1 MAQFAL
7 KLDSLKLNEKIVLC
21 QEVET
26 KLTGNANV
34 PTPNPAIAALTA
46 KRTAT
51 IAKRDA
57 LVAARATV
65 TQLEGELATLEGE
78 LGDLLT
84 TEAAT
89 CYSACNGNKDKML
102 TTGIPIK
109 GAGSPIGP
117 MGQPQNLAARGGDM
131 EGSVD
136 LNWEPEKGAST
147 YTGQKSTSPTG
158 PWESCYVGTKSGCS
172 VDGLTSGTLYYFR
185 VNAVGSKGPGPWS
198 DIAQKRAT

>member
-1 MAQFAL
+1 MALYDSAFYGTVFYDEVSPPPTTGKKRMAQFAL

-84 TEAAT
+84 TEAA
-89 CYSACNGNKDKML
+89 
-102 TTGIPIK
+102 
-109 GAGSPIGP
+109 
-117 MGQPQNLAARGGDM
+117 
-131 EGSVD
+131 
-136 LNWEPEKGAST
+136 
-147 YTGQKSTSPTG
+147 
-158 PWESCYVGTKSGCS
+158 
-172 VDGLTSGTLYYFR
+172 
-185 VNAVGSKGPGPWS
+185 
-198 DIAQKRAT
+198 